1 MVASAGRTWC
11 PPGRWPRPVQSSVD
25 TTTMT
30 NEGNET
36 TVQQTPSLYDRLGDV
51 YNIVTVIDDL
61 IDRGH
66 GGRPPQCQSTGGR
79 GPPTEC
85 RLRSSSTTS
94 LSWRARPL
102 EGLNSTRALYGR
114 LAPPSRDHRAGVARV
129 HGRPSADPQQVRRS
143 ATRARRAEG
152 DHRVNPR

>member
-36 TVQQTPSLYDRLGDV
+36 TVQQTTSLYDRLGDV

-61 IDRGH
+61 IDRVMADD
-66 GGRPPQCQSTGGR
+66 
-79 GPPTEC
+79 
-85 RLRSSSTTS
+85 RLNANPRVDE
-94 LSWRARPL
+94 AH
-102 EGLNSTRALYGR
+102 
-114 LAPPSRDHRAGVARV
+114 PPSVACGV
-129 HGRPSADPQQVRRS
+129 QVLR
-143 ATRARRAEG
+143 
-152 DHRVNPR
+152 H